1 MYMTLSDQRN
11 LDMKAY
17 TRLLVSYN
25 WLGHTIII
33 LHSDLHLNYTILIR
47 AYNHYLSTSLHAV
60 TAQLQTE
67 FIPSP
72 LLLARCV
79 WAGQRLE

>member
-1 MYMTLSDQRN
+1 MYMTLSDQRK
-11 LDMKAY
+11 LDVKAY

-25 WLGHTIII
+25 WLGHKI
-33 LHSDLHLNYTILIR
+33 LHLDLHLNCTILIR

-72 LLLARCV
+72 HLLARCV